1 MNDDSPLDAEALRA
15 RLSDLKQEHHDL
27 DAAVSALEGLARP
40 DQLLIA
46 RIKKRKLALRDEI
59 QRLEDQIH
67 PDIIA

>member
-1 MNDDSPLDAEALRA
+1 MNDDGLLDDESIRA
-15 RLSDLKQEHHDL
+15 RISELRQEHHDL